1 MEKVVY
7 NNLKRIVII
16 ALAIVISL
24 SFASVSKATT
34 TKTYDSNVN
43 NYLDNLSKDGNE
55 LIIPIVLNSS
65 DDSVALTKIQSD
77 FTNKGYTINSISS
90 NTIGT
95 GTVITATKNG
105 VTLTYKILIY
115 GDVNGDG
122 RVNLIDAQRVIIHK
136 IQPGL
141 NPLTGIYLKAAN
153 TANSDGTDIINLIDA
168 QRIIIFKINTGSN
181 SQPLMAVAPTL
192 TIADTEKPVI
202 TLNGNSVETVVCYST
217 YNDAGATAIDNMD
230 GNITSQIVKTG
241 DVDTNTL
248 GTYTIKYNVTDSNGN
263 VATEVV
269 RTVNVVKGELAFTSM
284 TLQEIEDNDLRIG
297 SAINRTITA
306 YDQYPGIHKEAMSIP
321 ANKLLITKSDNL
333 SVTMYSSDN
342 ELLNGTE
349 EDKYV
354 SYIQIASVDPETNGY
369 DATLKLDIY
378 GTTVTTGEISFE
390 IGTAPK
396 LAGVSFTQTQITF
409 DGTVGYIDLPV
420 TFIDQYNEAIN
431 ISPSNVLLHETGYE
445 IGDII
450 LEIPQVS
457 ILEKNTNIVIGPARL
472 FNAEYRSE
480 GSALAHDSTN
490 SLDTIRLRLNTSAAY
505 DLDTSSLASGISIGI
520 KYKTSDSETEFTTQT
535 ISLLFT
541 NID

>member
-7 NNLKRIVII
+7 NNFKRIVII
-16 ALAIVISL
+16 ALAIAISL
-24 SFASVSKATT
+24 SFASVSKAT

-43 NYLDNLSKDGNE
+43 NYLDNLSKDENE

-65 DDSVALTKIQSD
+65 DDSVTLSKIQSD
-77 FTNKGYTINSISS
+77 FTSKGYTINSISS
-90 NTIGT
+90 NIIGT
-95 GTVITATKNG
+95 GTVITATKNE
-105 VTLTYKILIY
+105 VTFTYKILIY

-136 IQPGL
+136 IQPAL
-141 NPLTGIYLKAAN
+141 NQLSGIYLKAAN
-153 TANSDGTDIINLIDA
+153 TANSDGTDTINLIDA
-168 QRIIIFKINTGSN
+168 QRIIIFKISTGSN
-181 SQPLMAVAPTL
+181 AQSLMAVAPTL
-192 TIADTEKPVI
+192 TVADTEKPVI
-202 TLNGNSVETVVCYST
+202 TLNGNGEETVVCYST
-217 YNDAGATAIDNMD
+217 YNDPGATAMDNMD
-230 GNITSQIVKTG
+230 GDITSQIIKTG
-241 DVDTNTL
+241 SVDTNTL
-248 GTYTIKYNVTDSNGN
+248 GTYTIKYNVTDENGN
-263 VATEVV
+263 VANEVV
-269 RTVNVVKGELAFTSM
+269 RTVNVVKGDLVFTSM
-284 TLQEIEDNDLRIG
+284 SLQEIEDNDLRIG
-297 SAINRTITA
+297 NAINRTITA
-306 YDQYPGIHKEAMSIP
+306 YDQYPGTDKGEMSIP

-409 DGTVGYIDLPV
+409 DGAVGYIDLPL
-420 TFIDQYNEAIN
+420 TFIDQYNETIN
-431 ISPSNVLLHETGYE
+431 ITPSNVLLYETGYE

-457 ILEKNTNIVIGPARL
+457 IKEKNSNIVIGPARL

-480 GSALAHDSTN
+480 GNVLAHDSTN
-490 SLDTIRLRLNTSAAY
+490 PLDTIRLRLNTNPAY
-505 DLDTSSLASGISIGI
+505 DLDTSSVSSGTSITI
-520 KYKTSDSETEFTTQT
+520 KYKTSTTETTFTTQT
-535 ISLLFT
+535 INLLFT